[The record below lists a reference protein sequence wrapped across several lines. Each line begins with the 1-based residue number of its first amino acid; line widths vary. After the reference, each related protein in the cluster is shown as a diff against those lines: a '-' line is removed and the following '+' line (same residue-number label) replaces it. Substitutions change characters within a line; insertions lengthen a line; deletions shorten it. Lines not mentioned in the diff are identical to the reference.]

1 MSKPMIRILFQDDS
15 ITDCGRERNNFHGLG
30 NGYVQ
35 KIAEQAKGYEILNRG
50 VDGNIVADLK
60 ARQED
65 DCIKLKP
72 DKLSVLIDV
81 NDVWRFIDGR
91 AEINDVKFDKDY
103 RSVLECVKEKLPKIK
118 IIVLEPFVLKVGKG
132 NAVFRELLD
141 KKMTS
146 YAI

>member
-72 DKLSVLIDV
+72 DILSVLIDV
-81 NDVWRFIDGR
+81 
-91 AEINDVKFDKDY
+91 NDVKFDKDY

-132 NAVFRELLD
+132 NAVLRELLD
-141 KKMTS
+141 KK
-146 YAI
+146 